1 MAASNAWIDSYLEA
15 LVSWFVCLRRAAL
28 ASEEHARKRP
38 ICGATAKQLRPSKAR
53 LSSPHAA
60 IAERR
65 RLPRPPNQQLSS
77 GLSSE
82 FTRKANDASHDE
94 ADEDS
99 NIAAKYYVQQIMSMD
114 EQAIQSGW
122 AKVCV
127 CVCLCVCERAS
138 AEGGAP
144 QWRAFFVWRR
154 LLLESTTRAAAALP
168 RDVVSPDP
176 LAAQCTTRASLAA
189 RQQTTKHTRRRR
201 NGNRRRRPDH
211 LNKTHTQKTHLRCA
225 TSLAS
230 PATRTRGSSTCRGAC
245 GA

>member
-28 ASEEHARKRP
+28 ASEEHARKRGAP

-53 LSSPHAA
+53 PSSPHAA

-65 RLPRPPNQQLSS
+65 HPPRPPTQQLSS

-122 AKVCV
+122 AMV
-127 CVCLCVCERAS
+127 CVCLCV
-138 AEGGAP
+138 
-144 QWRAFFVWRR
+144 
-154 LLLESTTRAAAALP
+154 
-168 RDVVSPDP
+168 
-176 LAAQCTTRASLAA
+176 
-189 RQQTTKHTRRRR
+189 
-201 NGNRRRRPDH
+201 
-211 LNKTHTQKTHLRCA
+211 
-225 TSLAS
+225 
-230 PATRTRGSSTCRGAC
+230 
-245 GA
+245 